1 MLEYHFVVKIFV
13 GSLVMSGDHNN
24 NERNIA
30 RDSLKLIIMCG
41 SRYKI
46 SHLLDE
52 PKLYDVLKEPPFNT
66 PPLARTTSGHKN
78 KRKENK
84 EHAI

>member
-52 PKLYDVLKEPPFNT
+52 PKLYDVLKEPPLT